1 MSRSQTTQRQ
11 RTQDNPLNL
20 GTFGQTTLRHLR
32 GSLGPE
38 NKVIGRRDTGLNSNG
53 GFGGGA
59 YNHWFKVGLSANA
72 WLILIK
78 GQPRPN
84 YINVSA
90 YELDHTPIEGRAIF
104 QDDSV
109 SEVID
114 GQTYHPYTGHV
125 MNAQSNLYNTY
136 QGNRLDL
143 GDDRYYPL
151 GPGNYLICVS
161 TTRNEPLDYE
171 VGLVVDVES
180 PEGMLQIEVGG
191 QNFLVYENALDL
203 DNTLV
208 IGPLFAINYSL
219 PSGFNAYTNILAT
232 INSSVTVSIPSG
244 STWFIDNDTVTA
256 SQDMIL
262 FDITE
267 NYTGQD
273 QHQHSLSEWQAAWAR
288 DHQQDDRFPDIY
300 LPLITTS

>member
-1 MSRSQTTQRQ
+1 MSRSQTSQRQ

-20 GTFGQTTLRHLR
+20 GTFDRISLRHLR
-32 GSLGPE
+32 GSLGPQ
-38 NKVIGRRDTGLNSNG
+38 NKVIGYRDTNQNSNG
-53 GFGGGA
+53 GFGGGE
-59 YNHWFKVGLSANA
+59 YNHWFKIGLSVNA

-90 YELDHTPIEGRAIF
+90 YEMDLTPMEGRAIF
-104 QDDSV
+104 QEDSV
-109 SEVID
+109 SQITD
-114 GQTYHPYTGHV
+114 GHTDHPYTGHV
-125 MNAQSNLYNTY
+125 MNAQSNLYNVFAP
-136 QGNRLDL
+136 NRLDL

-171 VGLVVDVES
+171 VGLVVDVED
-180 PEGMLQIEVGG
+180 PEGFLQTEVGG
-191 QNFLVYENALDL
+191 PNFLVYENAIDL
-203 DNTLV
+203 SNTLV
-208 IGPLFAINYSL
+208 IGPTFNINYTITT
-219 PSGFNAYTNILAT
+219 GFNAYTNILAT
-232 INSSVTVSIPSG
+232 IVSSVTVTVPET

-256 SQDMIL
+256 SEDIIMLDM
-262 FDITE
+262 TE

-273 QHQHSLSEWQAAWAR
+273 IHLHSLYEWQEAWER